1 MSICAVCGNERET
14 GSGKCRFCGAE
25 RELENEKQV
34 RILHK
39 IVNLERG
46 RPIVDA
52 AIKRLQ
58 GEVQAAKIERVK
70 VLTIIHGYGSSG
82 KGGVIKDECRKCL
95 DYLCSAGEIK
105 AYIPGE
111 EFSGRSRLVRTLLR
125 QFPKLAAN
133 RNLDR
138 HNPGV
143 TLVIM
148 Q

>member
-25 RELENEKQV
+25 QELEKV
-34 RILHK
+34 KGVGVLHK

-46 RPIVDA
+46 RPFVDA

-58 GEVQAAKIERVK
+58 REVQAAKIERVK
-70 VLTIIHGYGSSG
+70 VLTVIHGYGSSG
-82 KGGVIKDECRKCL
+82 KGGAIKDECRKCL
-95 DYLCSAGEIK
+95 DYLCSVGEVE

-111 EFSGRSRLVRTLLR
+111 EFSGRSRQVRMLLKR
-125 QFPKLAAN
+125 FPKLAAN

-138 HNPGV
+138 PNPGV